1 MAAEFDSLLT
11 APLTTRVAF
20 RGTAPGDGI
29 DAAILSGLGRG
40 DVREVAVFPI
50 LIRGEIVNLLYTD
63 GGRDVLGKT
72 SFAALDALATLVSH
86 TYEQLIFEKESALR

>member
-1 MAAEFDSLLT
+1 MAPD
-11 APLTTRVAF
+11 
-20 RGTAPGDGI
+20 DGI
-29 DAAILSGLGRG
+29 DATILSSLGRG
-40 DVREVAVFPI
+40 DVKEVAVFPI

-72 SFAALDALATLVSH
+72 SFAALDALDTLVSH